1 MPEIK
6 INTTSAIQNPSLQ
19 VGDHAFYQEIDNSQ
33 PLNSANDPIY
43 IGPITEIDSGFIKVE
58 AAAGTN
64 PNDIIGFLMFSK
76 DKRVNNSDLNGYY
89 AEVTFKNN
97 DFNNASELFAI
108 SSEATFSSK

>member
-1 MPEIK
+1 MAEIK

-19 VGDHAFYQEIDNSQ
+19 IGDHAFYQEIDNSQ

-43 IGPITEIDSGFIKVE
+43 IGPITEIDSGFIITE
-58 AAAGTN
+58 SSLDA
-64 PNDIIGFLMFSK
+64 NDITGFLMFSK

-108 SSEATFSSK
+108 GSEATFSSK

>member
-1 MPEIK
+1 MAEIK

-19 VGDHAFYQEIDNSQ
+19 VGDHAFYQEIDSSQ

-43 IGPITEIDSGFIKVE
+43 IGPITEIDSGFIITE
-58 AAAGTN
+58 SSLDA
-64 PNDIIGFLMFSK
+64 NDITGFLMFSK

>member
-1 MPEIK
+1 MAEIK

-19 VGDHAFYQEIDNSQ
+19 VGDHAFYQEIDSSQ

-58 AAAGTN
+58 AVAGTN

-76 DKRVNNSDLNGYY
+76 DKRVNNSDLM
-89 AEVTFKNN
+89 VIMLKLLLKIMILTTLQ
-97 DFNNASELFAI
+97 SCLL
-108 SSEATFSSK
+108 